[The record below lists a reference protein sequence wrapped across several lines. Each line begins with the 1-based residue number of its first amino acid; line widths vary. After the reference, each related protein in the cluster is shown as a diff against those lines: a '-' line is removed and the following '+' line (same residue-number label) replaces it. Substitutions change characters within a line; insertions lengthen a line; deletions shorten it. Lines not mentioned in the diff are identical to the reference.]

1 MSDLARR
8 IAALSPAHRQLLARR
23 LGLAAQ
29 GSAGIT
35 PVPLD
40 VDPQG
45 APLTIGQ
52 LRMWATHQRAPDAPI
67 DVACQVVTLSGALD
81 VATLEASIDAVIAR
95 HPALRTTFAVVGGAP
110 RQIASGRG
118 AVVVERLEVAEG
130 SAEGRQAA
138 LTELARK
145 QAWARF
151 DVQAGPLVRVA
162 LVRMGATEHAL
173 LVSAHNLVFD
183 AWSFS
188 VMLDD
193 LIAVYNAGGDAR
205 VLAPLP
211 VSYRDYSYW
220 LERWLASDGYGAQLA
235 YWRDALAAPLP
246 APLPTDMPR
255 SAVPQ
260 DRGHRIDFALP
271 PEARDRLAT
280 LARKEGVTMFMV
292 FAALVQALLHR
303 RAGAEDVIIGTLNA
317 NRAMAEIERVIGF
330 FLNVVPLRT
339 SFAGATSFRELL
351 GRVRKVALGA
361 QAHAQAPYERLVQD
375 VAHPGPPGCNPLFD
389 VLFIYEN
396 VPPPKEGFRGVTMTT
411 RDVDK
416 GVARYDLT
424 IAVYQE
430 PDRLHGWI
438 EYRPA
443 LFREDTVRAMIAELV
458 QMVEQVMADP
468 GAPVARHGQA

>member
-23 LGLAAQ
+23 LGIGAH
-29 GSAGIT
+29 GSASLT
-35 PVPLD
+35 PVPPD
-40 VDPQG
+40 VDPHG

-52 LRMWATHQRAPDAPI
+52 LRMWDTHQRAPGAPI
-67 DVACQVVTLSGALD
+67 NVACQVVTLSGALD
-81 VATLEASIDAVIAR
+81 VTTLEASVQAVIAR
-95 HPALRTTFAVVGGAP
+95 HAALRTTFVVVNGTP
-110 RQIASGRG
+110 RQIARG
-118 AVVVERLEVAEG
+118 AVAIERLELAER
-130 SAEGRQAA
+130 SPEARDDA
-138 LTELARK
+138 LTALAKK
-145 QAWARF
+145 QAWTHF
-151 DVQAGPLVRVA
+151 DVEAGPLVRVA
-162 LVRMGATEHAL
+162 LVRMSATEHAL

-188 VMLDD
+188 IMLDD
-193 LIAVYNAGGDAR
+193 LIAVYNAGGNAG
-205 VLAPLP
+205 VLPPLL
-211 VSYRDYSYW
+211 VSYRDYAYW
-220 LERWLASDGYGAQLA
+220 HERWLASEGYGAQLA

-246 APLPTDMPR
+246 APLLTDMPR
-255 SAVPQ
+255 SAVPSDQ
-260 DRGHRIDFALP
+260 GQRVDFALP
-271 PEARDRLAT
+271 PQARDELAA

-292 FAALVQALLHR
+292 FVALVQALIYR
-303 RAGAEDVIIGTLNA
+303 RAGTEEVIIGTLNA
-317 NRAMAEIERVIGF
+317 NRALPEIERVIGY

-375 VAHPGPPGCNPLFD
+375 IAHQEPPGCNPLFD
-389 VLFIYEN
+389 VLFVYEN
-396 VPPPKEGFRGVTMTT
+396 VPPPKEGLRGVTMTT

-430 PDRLHGWI
+430 PDRLHGWL

-458 QMVEQVMADP
+458 QMVEEVMADP
-468 GAPVARHGQA
+468 GAPVARGRA